1 MDETVSFPNAGAS
14 RLITCF
20 LSDGTVL
27 YDFNV
32 VQSEPF
38 SDISPVAGLKN
49 LKYLQFH
56 ESGVSDISP
65 IYDLDLEL
73 MNPCSDGTE
82 NPDFAA
88 GKTVQ

>member
-1 MDETVSFPNAGAS
+1 MINCDIDD
-14 RLITCF
+14 ITPLRGCES
-20 LSDGTVL
+20 LEELCLD
-27 YDFNV
+27 DN
-32 VQSEPF
+32 PF

-73 MNPCSDGTE
+73 MNPCSDGIDLE
-82 NPDFAA
+82 QVNEY
-88 GKTVQ
+88 K